1 MHGLFYI
8 LINSGKI
15 IKIMLKVAL
24 HIFDSRKF
32 TVSEIVDLLQLSNEE
47 IKPFE
52 KFTNEEV
59 RKEKIVSYFY
69 KKVFAPDYQI
79 NENGKPISNNL
90 FFNISH
96 SKGLVVFAS
105 NNKFD
110 IGVDVEQIRPVEEN
124 LKQYI
129 SNEKELTYMENDE
142 KFFEIWTSKESLV
155 KCIGKGIK
163 GQPRHITALPLN
175 GIKVVDNKTYN
186 CKILKWK
193 DFVISITLNDKNDY
207 QINLSE
213 DNFI

>member
-1 MHGLFYI
+1 M
-8 LINSGKI
+8 
-15 IKIMLKVAL
+15 IKTMVKVSL
-24 HIFDSRKF
+24 HIFDTRKF
-32 TVSEIVDLLQLSNEE
+32 TVSEIVDLLQLSEEE
-47 IKPFE
+47 IKPFAR
-52 KFTNEEV
+52 FTADEV
-59 RKEKIVSYFY
+59 RKEKLVSYFY
-69 KKVFAPDYQI
+69 KKAFAPDWHI
-79 NENGKPISNNL
+79 DENGKPISNNL

-110 IGVDVEQIRPVEEN
+110 IGVDVEQIRPVEDN

-129 SNEKELTYMENDE
+129 SSERELTYMENDE

-163 GQPRHITALPLN
+163 GHPRNIIALPLN

-186 CKILKWK
+186 SKIIKWK
-193 DFVISITLNDKNDY
+193 DFIISITINDKNDY
-207 QINLSE
+207 QINVSE

>member
-1 MHGLFYI
+1 
-8 LINSGKI
+8 
-15 IKIMLKVAL
+15 MLKVAL

-96 SKGLVVFAS
+96 SKGLVVFVS

-110 IGVDVEQIRPVEEN
+110 IGVDVASRSVSSNSCSSDSQPCAVHDTRLIKQISQN
-124 LKQYI
+124 
-129 SNEKELTYMENDE
+129 NDCV
-142 KFFEIWTSKESLV
+142 F
-155 KCIGKGIK
+155 
-163 GQPRHITALPLN
+163 
-175 GIKVVDNKTYN
+175 
-186 CKILKWK
+186 
-193 DFVISITLNDKNDY
+193 ISIPPLT
-207 QINLSE
+207 E
-213 DNFI
+213 

>member
-1 MHGLFYI
+1 
-8 LINSGKI
+8 
-15 IKIMLKVAL
+15 MLKVAL

-32 TVSEIVDLLQLSNEE
+32 TVSEIVDLLQLNEEE

-52 KFTNEEV
+52 KFKADEV

-96 SKGLVVFAS
+96 SKGLVVFTS

-129 SNEKELTYMENDE
+129 SSENELTYMENDE

-155 KCIGKGIK
+155 KCVGQGIK
-163 GQPRHITALPLN
+163 GQPRNIKALPVN

-186 CKILKWK
+186 SKLLKWNN
-193 DFVISITLNDKNDY
+193 FVISVTLNDKNDY

-213 DNFI
+213 DDFI